1 MGPAMQRNTIS
12 GGARKKE
19 KREREDRID
28 RGGAKLRKEGRMGRS
43 GEKVSHLRQDIM
55 DNFLGR
61 DFRPP
66 SLLGVSR
73 ARSIH
78 AHR

>member
-28 RGGAKLRKEGRMGRS
+28 RGGAKLRKEGGEDGKKWGESVSFATGYNGQFS
-43 GEKVSHLRQDIM
+43 GQRFSA
-55 DNFLGR
+55 
-61 DFRPP
+61 
-66 SLLGVSR
+66 SLSPW
-73 ARSIH
+73 SQSSEEH
-78 AHR
+78 TCP